1 MWDDFRESQRHEMLD
16 ILTRSSLSISA
27 IAKAQLFQS
36 WDFALDEYI
45 KKYNIIISEP
55 STFKPGFSLSNYT
68 DKKLVQPKQ

>member
-1 MWDDFRESQRHEMLD
+1 MRKQSNSTDFIFSLYNSGLKNIMWDDFRESQRHEMLD

-45 KKYNIIISEP
+45 KKYNLIMEFI
-55 STFKPGFSLSNYT
+55 
-68 DKKLVQPKQ
+68 